1 MSRFLAKLLEIR
13 GVPTSSDPHPKGL
26 RKKTGRTSL
35 LIDRTNWPGS
45 LRLQDPQFVPSETC
59 AGPCEPSRRQM
70 TWGPPRPGV
79 TESTARTPASL
90 KGNLTRRIFTYLVS
104 FWLTNAIDRI
114 VKELPLNQTG
124 GSARIALATA
134 LDPKR
139 HCLASSTD
147 TIGRC
152 KAAFEQLAPAVGW
165 LWFLAKQR

>member
-1 MSRFLAKLLEIR
+1 MRRFPVELLEIR
-13 GVPTSSDPHPKGL
+13 GFPPSSDPHPKGL
-26 RKKTGRTSL
+26 RKNAGRTSL
-35 LIDRTNWPGS
+35 LVDRTNFPTGFRPRHALTS
-45 LRLQDPQFVPSETC
+45 LPDRKPSGYPFVPLETC

-90 KGNLTRRIFTYLVS
+90 KGHLTRRIYAYLVS
-104 FWLTNAIDRI
+104 SWLTNAIDRI

-124 GSARIALATA
+124 GSARNALATA

-152 KAAFEQLAPAVGW
+152 KAALSN
-165 LWFLAKQR
+165 